1 MSPDLLQRLA
11 ALAGVALLAALGA
24 LVLGGDGEGGPGG
37 TGGTTIGPR
46 VAWEEARV
54 SVFGA
59 DRLGEDTSCGIVL
72 SADAIGI
79 AHPVLPCGVL
89 LVVERDGREVR
100 APVIEQGSV
109 GAGVAFELSP
119 GLAQALGVEGLQ
131 SIRWRFPS

>member
-1 MSPDLLQRLA
+1 MNPALLQRLA

-24 LVLGGDGEGGPGG
+24 LALGQGDEDDLVP
-37 TGGTTIGPR
+37 TGGTTVGPR
-46 VAWEEARV
+46 VAWEQARV

-59 DRLGEDTSCGIVL
+59 DRLGEETSCGIVL
-72 SADAIGI
+72 DAEAVGI

-89 LVVERDGREVR
+89 LVVERGGREVR

-109 GAGVAFELSP
+109 GAGHAFELSP
-119 GLAQALGVEGLQ
+119 GLAQALGVEGTR